1 MMQRS
6 KSLIAGSGDKMDDP
20 AVALYS
26 ASQLTRQGSKN
37 CGTVRRSKPQR
48 LTPPATT
55 GIRRTAITQGP
66 YNPGPEVDGTTKLVQ
81 SGAMA
86 RTQKPS
92 RKRFSVS
99 LDHVDYDALQKLGAA
114 QRPPLK
120 QQYLV
125 ELAIK
130 DLLDRHANKQ
140 LSFPLRQAAS

>member
-6 KSLIAGSGDKMDDP
+6 KSRTAGSGDKVDDP
-20 AVALYS
+20 DVALYS
-26 ASQLTRQGSKN
+26 ASQLTRQGSKK
-37 CGTVRRSKPQR
+37 CEIVRRAKPKR
-48 LTPPATT
+48 LAPPTYT

-66 YNPGPEVDGTTKLVQ
+66 DNPGAEVDGTTKLVQ

-86 RTQKPS
+86 RTLKPS

-99 LDHVDYDALQKLGAA
+99 LDLVDYDALQKLGAA

-130 DLLDRHANKQ
+130 DLLDRHASKQ
-140 LSFPLRQAAS
+140 LSFPLRQATT